1 MRDGAVAPW
10 FEDLAHQREASRLG
24 MWAFLGS
31 EALLFTGIFALYA
44 AYRALYPA
52 DFGAAVTHNDAAI
65 GTINT
70 LVLLTSSFTVA
81 LSLHAVRV
89 EKPRRAALLLAS
101 SIAMAAVFLV
111 LKSVE
116 YTEHFHAGI
125 YPGSGYRF
133 RELPGYGPQMF
144 FTLYFVATGL
154 HALHVFAGA
163 VVLGALAVGC
173 WRRVYSPV
181 HDTPLE
187 LGALYWHLV
196 DIVWIFLWPCLY
208 LMRQ

>member
-1 MRDGAVAPW
+1 MREGALAPW
-10 FEDLAHQREASRLG
+10 FSDMARQAEAARFG

-52 DFGAAVTHNDAAI
+52 EFGLAVIHNDAAI
-65 GTINT
+65 GTVNT

-81 LSLHAVRV
+81 LSLHEVRQGR
-89 EKPRRAALLLAS
+89 PRRAALLLAA
-101 SIAMAAVFLV
+101 SIAMAFMFLAFKA
-111 LKSVE
+111 LE
-116 YTEHFHAGI
+116 YTEHIRAGI
-125 YPGSGYRF
+125 YPGASYAF
-133 RELPGYGPQMF
+133 PELPGYGAQVF
-144 FTLYFVATGL
+144 FTLYYVATGL
-154 HALHVFAGA
+154 HAIHVIAGA
-163 VVLGALAVGC
+163 LVLGALAIGS
-173 WRRVYSPV
+173 WRGLYSPV
-181 HDTPLE
+181 YHTPLE